1 MTGRVSGEAT
11 VITGAA
17 DALRELPGYAGLGP
31 DDLILSH
38 FSLGR
43 FRPFE
48 ERVQAAAEAGF
59 AAMGLYI
66 GEYQR
71 LRAEGARDPDLRAV
85 LDHYGMPLVE
95 IEALRGW
102 SAAGAERAAYLRAEQ
117 SVFAM
122 SDALGPGHH
131 VQVIGPYAGTLDDAA
146 EAFAG
151 VCDRAAE
158 HGLAAAIEFLPEM
171 SNIPDAATAM
181 QIVTRAGRANGG
193 ICLDCWHHFRGAND
207 DDMLRAVPAER
218 IFAVQFGDGP
228 RQRVDPDYYADCTRY
243 REVPGEGEFD
253 LAGFLGLLQETGAR
267 LPLSVEVISVDL
279 QDRPAGEVARRLA
292 DGTRAVVAS
301 ARRAAAQ
308 AGPGR
313 RRDDVRPGDGDMRE
327 GA

>member
-1 MTGRVSGEAT
+1 MSAAKAPAT
-11 VITGAA
+11 
-17 DALRELPGYAGLGP
+17 LPGYADLGP

-48 ERVQAAAEAGF
+48 ERVRAAAEAGF
-59 AAMGLYI
+59 AAMGLYV
-66 GEYQR
+66 GDYER
-71 LRAEGARDPDLRAV
+71 LRARGASDADLRAV
-85 LDHYGMPLVE
+85 LNHYGMRVVE

-102 SAAGAERAAYLRAEQ
+102 SAAGAGRDSYRQTEQ

-131 VQVIGPYAGTLDDAA
+131 VQVIGPYEGTLDDAA
-146 EAFAG
+146 QAFAG

-171 SNIPDAATAM
+171 TNIGDAATAM

-207 DDMLRAVPAER
+207 DGMLRAIPPER

-228 RQRVDPDYYADCTRY
+228 RQRTDPDYYTDCTRY
-243 REVPGEGEFD
+243 REVPGDGDFD
-253 LAGFLGLLQETGAR
+253 LAGFLRLVHEIGVR
-267 LPLSVEVISVDL
+267 LPLSVEVMSTSL
-279 QDRPAGEVARRLA
+279 EPLPAGEIARRLA
-292 DGTRAVVAS
+292 DATRTI
-301 ARRAAAQ
+301 
-308 AGPGR
+308 
-313 RRDDVRPGDGDMRE
+313 VRG
-327 GA
+327 

>member
-1 MTGRVSGEAT
+1 MTA
-11 VITGAA
+11 AA
-17 DALRELPGYAGLGP
+17 DALATLPGYCDLGP

-48 ERVQAAAEAGF
+48 ERVRAAAEAGF
-59 AAMGLYI
+59 AAMGLYV
-66 GEYQR
+66 GEYER
-71 LRAEGARDPDLRAV
+71 LRAEGARDADLRAV
-85 LDHYGMPLVE
+85 LDHHGMQVVE

-102 SAAGAERAAYLRAEQ
+102 SAAGAERAAYLRAER
-117 SVFAM
+117 SVFGL

-193 ICLDCWHHFRGAND
+193 VCLDCWHHFRGAND
-207 DDMLRAVPAER
+207 DAMLRAIPAQR
-218 IFAVQFGDGP
+218 IFAVQFDDGP
-228 RQRVDPDYYADCTRY
+228 RQRVEPDYYADCTRH
-243 REVPGEGEFD
+243 RDVPGAGDFD
-253 LAGFLGLLQETGAR
+253 LVGFLRLVSEMGVR
-267 LPLSVEVISVDL
+267 LPLSVEVMSVDVE
-279 QDRPAGEVARRLA
+279 QRPAGEIARRLA
-292 DGTRAVVAS
+292 DATRAVVAS
-301 ARRAAAQ
+301 ASAPRAPGGRPSPPATRGEAGGSERR
-308 AGPGR
+308 G
-313 RRDDVRPGDGDMRE
+313 
-327 GA
+327 

>member
-1 MTGRVSGEAT
+1 MSA
-11 VITGAA
+11 AA
-17 DALRELPGYAGLGP
+17 DALAALPGYADLGP

-43 FRPFE
+43 SRPFE
-48 ERVQAAAEAGF
+48 ERVRAAAEAGF

-71 LRAEGARDPDLRAV
+71 LRAEGARDADLRSV

-102 SAAGAERAAYLRAEQ
+102 SATGADRAAYLQTER

-131 VQVIGPYAGTLDDAA
+131 VQVIGPYTGTLDDAA

-207 DDMLRAVPAER
+207 DDMLRAIPAER
-218 IFAVQFGDGP
+218 IFTVQFDDGP
-228 RQRVDPDYYADCTRY
+228 RQRVDPDYYTDCTRY
-243 REVPGEGEFD
+243 RDVPGEGEFD
-253 LAGFLGLLQETGAR
+253 LTGFLGLLDELGVR
-267 LPLSVEVISVDL
+267 LPLSVEVISTDL
-279 QDRPAGEVARRLA
+279 LQRPAAEVARRLA
-292 DGTRAVVAS
+292 GATRAVVAS
-301 ARRAAAQ
+301 ARDARATAS
-308 AGPGR
+308 GR
-313 RRDDVRPGDGDMRE
+313 RRGADVRRVT
-327 GA
+327 

>member
-1 MTGRVSGEAT
+1 VSTGPRPAT
-11 VITGAA
+11 
-17 DALRELPGYAGLGP
+17 DAYAGLGP

-43 FRPFE
+43 SRPFE
-48 ERVQAAAEAGF
+48 ERVRAAAEAGF
-59 AAMGLYI
+59 AAMGLYV

-71 LRAEGARDPDLRAV
+71 LRAEGARDADLRSV
-85 LDHYGMPLVE
+85 LGHYGMPVVE
-95 IEALRGW
+95 IEVLRGW
-102 SAAGAERAAYLRAEQ
+102 SATGAERTAYLEAER

-122 SDALGPGHH
+122 SDALGPARH

-207 DDMLRAVPAER
+207 DDMLRAIPADR
-218 IFAVQFGDGP
+218 VFTVQFDDGP
-228 RQRVDPDYYADCTRY
+228 RQRVDPDYYTDCTRY
-243 REVPGEGEFD
+243 RNVPGEGEFD
-253 LAGFLGLLQETGAR
+253 LTGFLRLLEEMGVR
-267 LPLSVEVISVDL
+267 LPLSVEVISADL
-279 QDRPAGEVARRLA
+279 QRRPAGEVARWLA
-292 DGTRAVVAS
+292 DATRAV
-301 ARRAAAQ
+301 RAAA
-308 AGPGR
+308 
-313 RRDDVRPGDGDMRE
+313 
-327 GA
+327 

>member
-1 MTGRVSGEAT
+1 MSAAAT
-11 VITGAA
+11 DVLAA
-17 DALRELPGYAGLGP
+17 LPGYADLGP

-43 FRPFE
+43 SRPFE
-48 ERVQAAAEAGF
+48 ERVRAAAEAGF

-71 LRAEGARDPDLRAV
+71 LRADGARDADLRSV

-102 SAAGAERAAYLRAEQ
+102 SATGAERAAYLRTEQ

-193 ICLDCWHHFRGAND
+193 ICLDCWHHFRGADD
-207 DDMLRAVPAER
+207 DDMLRAIPAER
-218 IFAVQFGDGP
+218 VFTVQFNDGP
-228 RQRVDPDYYADCTRY
+228 RQRVDPDYYTDCTRY
-243 REVPGEGEFD
+243 RDVPGEGEFD
-253 LAGFLGLLQETGAR
+253 LVGFLGLLDEMGVR
-267 LPLSVEVISVDL
+267 LPLSVEVISADL
-279 QDRPAGEVARRLA
+279 LQRPAGEVAQRLA
-292 DGTRAVVAS
+292 DTTRAVVAAAS
-301 ARRAAAQ
+301 AQRAA
-308 AGPGR
+308 
-313 RRDDVRPGDGDMRE
+313 DGG
-327 GA
+327 GAAARGELR

>member
-1 MTGRVSGEAT
+1 MSAAAT
-11 VITGAA
+11 
-17 DALRELPGYAGLGP
+17 DALAALPGYADLGP
-31 DDLILSH
+31 YDLILSH

-43 FRPFE
+43 SRPFE
-48 ERVQAAAEAGF
+48 ERVRAAAEAGF
-59 AAMGLYI
+59 AAMGLYV

-71 LRAEGARDPDLRAV
+71 LRAEGARDADLRAV
-85 LDHYGMPLVE
+85 LDHFGMPLVE

-102 SAAGAERAAYLRAEQ
+102 SATGAERDAYLQTEQ

-151 VCDRAAE
+151 VCDRAAG

-207 DDMLRAVPAER
+207 DDMLRAIPAQR
-218 IFAVQFGDGP
+218 IFTVQFDDGP
-228 RQRVDPDYYADCTRY
+228 RQRVDPDYYTDCTRH

-253 LAGFLGLLQETGAR
+253 LVGFLRLLDEMGVR
-267 LPLSVEVISVDL
+267 LPLSVEVISADL
-279 QDRPAGEVARRLA
+279 QPRPAGEVARRLA
-292 DGTRAVVAS
+292 DATRAVVAS
-301 ARRAAAQ
+301 ARS
-308 AGPGR
+308 AG
-313 RRDDVRPGDGDMRE
+313 DT
-327 GA
+327 A